1 MNCRYARENFSGYI
15 EQELS
20 EAERRDIAA
29 HLARCAKC
37 TSELFAMQKAMSLV
51 RWVPRHE
58 GSPGFEER
66 LMRRI
71 AAEERQPARPE
82 WWRGALSTL
91 AARWD
96 DLVAAMMVP
105 APVGALLVAL
115 LLGGGGGAYLVK
127 SMNEPQSSAPAS
139 TAQAPG
145 EGSQS
150 SVSALVA
157 AGTAAPERDVA
168 MKPAAEVATPPAR
181 ATETP
186 ARVAESPSRLTESS
200 SRTGEPATEVAS
212 AESKPAPAAR
222 STRNRP
228 PRTQLVGTGAAAGRP
243 ADVADWR
250 AGGQPIEGIP
260 EGPPAVSEVEYIL
273 HLIDANGQLIELPAS
288 AIVSGGT
295 VTF

>member
-1 MNCRYARENFSGYI
+1 MNCRYARANFSGYI

-20 EAERRDIAA
+20 EAERREVAA

-51 RWVPRHE
+51 RWVPRYE

-71 AAEERQPARPE
+71 AVEARQPARRA
-82 WWRGALSTL
+82 WWREARAALGAH
-91 AARWD
+91 WD

-105 APVGALLVAL
+105 APVGALVVAL
-115 LLGGGGGAYLVK
+115 VLGGGGGAFLVR
-127 SMNEPQSSAPAS
+127 SMNERSTGAPVV
-139 TAQAPG
+139 TAQGPAATPVVPVATPAATPVAAP
-145 EGSQS
+145 
-150 SVSALVA
+150 
-157 AGTAAPERDVA
+157 AGTAAGAPTAPEAGPTLVA
-168 MKPAAEVATPPAR
+168 
-181 ATETP
+181 
-186 ARVAESPSRLTESS
+186 SR
-200 SRTGEPATEVAS
+200 EPATESPAPGRELAA
-212 AESKPAPAAR
+212 AETKDAAPAPAPAAR
-222 STRNRP
+222 AARSRP
-228 PRTQLVGTGAAAGRP
+228 LRPQLVATAGGASGA

-250 AGGQPIEGIP
+250 AGGQPIEAIP